1 MFRTLRDEL
10 NDLAW
15 LIRVLVFAAVAG
27 AIYRE
32 LRLPPQER
40 TWHGRLLGVIP
51 YDFRLPSLG
60 RIRNAYFNT
69 ASDRVFTPEP
79 VGVGWAVNVAAVLK
93 KLGVLSS
100 PARRQPTR
108 GAAAAE
114 SRGSTI
120 PADERRPVSQA

>member
-10 NDLAW
+10 TDLAW
-15 LIRVLVFAAVAG
+15 LIRVLILAAVAG

-51 YDFRLPSLG
+51 YDFRLPTLG
-60 RIRNAYFNT
+60 RIRDAYFNT
-69 ASDRVFTPEP
+69 GSNRIFTPEP

-93 KLGVLSS
+93 RLGVLSS
-100 PARRQPTR
+100 PARREAPAQRSAERPTAR
-108 GAAAAE
+108 
-114 SRGSTI
+114 SST
-120 PADERRPVSQA
+120 VS

>member
-15 LIRVLVFAAVAG
+15 LIRVLILAAVAG

-40 TWHGRLLGVIP
+40 TWHGRLLGVVP
-51 YDFRLPSLG
+51 YDFRLPTLG

-100 PARRQPTR
+100 PARRQLT
-108 GAAAAE
+108 GSAAAE
-114 SRGSTI
+114 SRASTS
-120 PADERRPVSQA
+120 PGDERRPVSQA

>member
-108 GAAAAE
+108 GAAAE

>member
-40 TWHGRLLGVIP
+40 TWHGRLLRVIP
-51 YDFRLPSLG
+51 YDFRLPSLR

-69 ASDRVFTPEP
+69 DSDRVFTPEP
-79 VGVGWAVNVAAVLK
+79 IGVGWAVNVAAVLK

-100 PARRQPTR
+100 PARRAPAGQQAQSARSAQP
-108 GAAAAE
+108 A
-114 SRGSTI
+114 
-120 PADERRPVSQA
+120 Q